1 MAIVRWNP
9 QRDLMQMREEM
20 DRLFNQF
27 LRRGEGEE
35 ATLAQGLW
43 APPVDIY
50 YEPFIQRVSQDVMI
64 ILQNG
69 GERAAVRRAVR
80 MQVIAVLGEGEVTAV
95 SVQQIAYAAMRG
107 SFQAAE
113 QTGVPIEIVGEEASA
128 GVLEGVKEKGGKA
141 TSYLQEAIQG
151 AMAAVEESVAKLKA
165 IASEVAEKSRKALQS
180 LIERLKGS
188 PQGIGGRVR

>member
-1 MAIVRWNP
+1 M
-9 QRDLMQMREEM
+9 
-20 DRLFNQF
+20 
-27 LRRGEGEE
+27 
-35 ATLAQGLW
+35 
-43 APPVDIY
+43 
-50 YEPFIQRVSQDVMI
+50 YEPLMQRVSQDVVV
-64 ILQNG
+64 ILQDG

-80 MQVIAVLGEGEVTAV
+80 MQVIAALGEGEVTAV

-113 QTGVPIEIVGEEASA
+113 DTGLPIEIMGEEASA

-151 AMAAVEESVAKLKA
+151 AMAAVEEAAAKLMEK
-165 IASEVAEKSRKALQS
+165 ASEVAEKSRKALQS

-188 PQGIGGRVR
+188 LQGIGGGVR

>member
-1 MAIVRWNP
+1 MV
-9 QRDLMQMREEM
+9 
-20 DRLFNQF
+20 
-27 LRRGEGEE
+27 
-35 ATLAQGLW
+35 
-43 APPVDIY
+43 
-50 YEPFIQRVSQDVMI
+50 

-80 MQVIAVLGEGEVTAV
+80 MQVIAALGEEEVTAV

-113 QTGVPIEIVGEEASA
+113 DMDLPIEIVGEEASA

-151 AMAAVEESVAKLKA
+151 AMTAVEESAAKLMEK
-165 IASEVAEKSRKALQS
+165 ASEVAEKSRKALQS

-188 PQGIGGRVR
+188 PQESGGRVR